1 VNERRDCT
9 KVQYAAAVMA
19 SGLLL
24 AALHHRAVAQEL
36 EPGLYQNAPV
46 GMNVVAVGY
55 AYSNGNV
62 LVDASLP
69 LEDVTAEL
77 HGVALGYVRTLNVLG
92 LSAKLDAQ
100 APVSWGSFEGEV
112 TGEQR
117 VRSLTGLADPRI
129 RFAVN
134 LLGAPALSLP
144 EFVKYRQ
151 RTILGASVQVVVPLG
166 QYDPER
172 LINLGA
178 NRWAFR
184 PEVAVGQALRRWN
197 FELAGGVWLFTG
209 NGEFFGGASRTQKP
223 LYFVKGNVIYSLRR
237 GLWLSLSGGHAEG
250 GETRVGGVARNDL
263 QSNNRVA
270 ANLALPAG
278 RATSLKL
285 TYTNGLSTRLGA
297 DFDSFG
303 VSVHYSWGGG
313 RRKSP

>member
-1 VNERRDCT
+1 MDERRNCT
-9 KVQYAAAVMA
+9 KVQYAVAVMA

-24 AALHHRAVAQEL
+24 AALPHRAVAQEL

-46 GMNVVAVGY
+46 GMNVIAVGY

-69 LEDVTAEL
+69 LGDVTAEL
-77 HGVALGYVRTLNVLG
+77 HGVALGYVRTLSLMG
-92 LSAKLDAQ
+92 LSAKLDALV
-100 APVSWGSFEGEV
+100 PVSWGSFEGEV
-112 TGEQR
+112 AGEQR
-117 VRSLTGLADPRI
+117 VRSLSGLADPRI

-134 LLGAPALSLP
+134 FMGAPALSLP

-151 RTILGASVQVVVPLG
+151 GTILGASLQVVVPLG

-178 NRWAFR
+178 NRWALR
-184 PEVAVGQALRRWN
+184 PEIAVGQALRRWN
-197 FELAGGVWLFTG
+197 FELAGGAWLFTE
-209 NGEFFGGASRTQKP
+209 NGEFFGGSSRTQEP
-223 LYFVKGNVIYSLRR
+223 LYFVKGNVIYVLRR
-237 GLWLSLSGGHAEG
+237 GLWLSFSVGHAEG
-250 GETRVGGVARNDL
+250 GETRVNGVTRNDL

-270 ANLALPAG
+270 ATLALPAG
-278 RATSLKL
+278 RATALKL

-303 VSVHYSWGGG
+303 ASVQYTWGG
-313 RRKSP
+313 RRQKSP

>member
-1 VNERRDCT
+1 
-9 KVQYAAAVMA
+9 MLA
-19 SGLLL
+19 S
-24 AALHHRAVAQEL
+24 LHHRAVAQEL

-46 GMNVVAVGY
+46 AMNVVAVGY

-69 LEDVTAEL
+69 LEDVKAEL
-77 HGVALGYVRTLNVLG
+77 HGVALGYVRTLNLMG

-117 VRSLTGLADPRI
+117 TRSLSGLADPRI
-129 RFAVN
+129 RLAVN
-134 LLGAPALSLP
+134 LLGASALSLP

-151 RTILGASVQVVVPLG
+151 RAILGASLQVVLPLG

-184 PEVAVGQALRRWN
+184 PEIAVAQALRRWN
-197 FELAGGVWLFTG
+197 FELAGGAWLFTE
-209 NGEFFGGASRTQKP
+209 NEEFFGGASRTQEP
-223 LYFVKGNVIYSLRR
+223 LYFVKGNVIYTFRR
-237 GLWLSLSGGHAEG
+237 GLWLSLSAGHAEG
-250 GETRVGGVARNDL
+250 GETKVDRVSRNDL

-270 ANLALPAG
+270 ATLALPAG

-285 TYTNGLSTRLGA
+285 AYTNGLSTRLGA

-303 VSVHYSWGGG
+303 ASVQYTWGG
-313 RRKSP
+313 RRPRSP

>member
-1 VNERRDCT
+1 VDEGQHCT
-9 KVQYAAAVMA
+9 KVQYAAAVVA

-24 AALHHRAVAQEL
+24 AGLQARAAAQEL

-46 GMNVVAVGY
+46 AMNVLVLGY
-55 AYSNGNV
+55 GYSTGNV

-69 LEDVTAEL
+69 LEDVSAKL
-77 HGVALGYVRTLNVLG
+77 HGVALGYVRTLNIGG

-100 APVSWGSFEGEV
+100 VPVAWGSFKGV
-112 TGEQR
+112 VAGEQR
-117 VRSLTGLADPRI
+117 ERSPSGLADPRV

-134 LLGAPALSLP
+134 LHGAPALTLP

-151 RTILGASVQVVVPLG
+151 GTILGASVQVVVPLG

-184 PEVAVGQALRRWN
+184 PELAVGQALGGWN
-197 FELAGGVWLFTG
+197 FELAGGAWLFTR
-209 NGEFFGGASRTQKP
+209 NGDFFGGRSRTQEP
-223 LYFVKGNVIYSLRR
+223 IYFIKGNVIYAFRR
-237 GLWLSLSGGHAEG
+237 GLWASLSVGHAGG
-250 GETRVGGVARNDL
+250 GETRIDGVTKNDL

-270 ANLALPAG
+270 ATLALPAARG
-278 RATSLKL
+278 IAVKL

-303 VSVHYSWGGG
+303 AAVQYSWGG
-313 RRKSP
+313 RPRKSP

>member
-1 VNERRDCT
+1 
-9 KVQYAAAVMA
+9 MA

-24 AALHHRAVAQEL
+24 AVMHLPAVAQEL

-46 GMNVVAVGY
+46 AMNVVAVGY

-69 LEDVTAEL
+69 LEDVTADL
-77 HGVALGYVRTLNVLG
+77 HGVGLGYVRTLGLGG

-100 APVSWGSFEGEV
+100 LPVAWGSFEGLV
-112 TGEQR
+112 AGEER
-117 VRSLTGLADPRI
+117 VRSLSGLADPRI
-129 RFAVN
+129 RLAVN
-134 LLGAPALSLP
+134 LLGAPALTLP

-151 RTILGASVQVVVPLG
+151 GTILGASFQVVVPLG

-184 PEVAVGQALRRWN
+184 PEIAVAQAFRRWN
-197 FELAGGVWLFTG
+197 FELAGGAWLFTE
-209 NGEFFGGASRTQKP
+209 NGEFFGGNSRTQEP
-223 LYFVKGNVIYSLRR
+223 MYFLKGNVVYSLRR
-237 GLWLSLSGGHAEG
+237 GLWLSLSVGHAEG
-250 GETRVGGVARNDL
+250 GETKVNGVTRNDL

-270 ANLALPAG
+270 ATLALPTT

-303 VSVHYSWGGG
+303 AAVQYTWGGA
-313 RRKSP
+313 RPKAP